1 MKLSDT
7 SFNIPSE
14 RRFLIGRAMCEHL
27 DSAPYMLFV
36 VERVFLI
43 FRKTV
48 VRTLNMLTAV
58 CG

>member
-1 MKLSDT
+1 MQLSDT
-7 SFNIPSE
+7 PFDILGE
-14 RRFLIGRAMCEHL
+14 RRFLIGWAMRKHL

-48 VRTLNMLTAV
+48 VRALDMLTAV
-58 CG
+58 RG